1 MSLDTLKSNGQSFRN
16 PVVSGAEGII
26 NRGLELSSS
35 AVTAVRDRLRPS
47 TESNVLSVDQ
57 PSGVVPGWQN
67 RVIRWPEAGLS
78 TLTRAGNVL
87 ERQIPG
93 IGGNKEASMGLLT
106 PEING
111 TSVVESE
118 SPSLLQRGRNTLN
131 RLGTT
136 AAVGLAVAEGIALY
150 TAASATMSKKSREFE
165 RKQNEIMSDISNER
179 AAKKAFEQL
188 VADTVSG
195 SLEEALRRK
204 QMTPKEVKAY
214 IEQKTKE
221 FNRDRPR
228 VWGIPMTGRAQRKKR

>member
-1 MSLDTLKSNGQSFRN
+1 
-16 PVVSGAEGII
+16 
-26 NRGLELSSS
+26 
-35 AVTAVRDRLRPS
+35 
-47 TESNVLSVDQ
+47 
-57 PSGVVPGWQN
+57 
-67 RVIRWPEAGLS
+67 
-78 TLTRAGNVL
+78 
-87 ERQIPG
+87 
-93 IGGNKEASMGLLT
+93 
-106 PEING
+106 
-111 TSVVESE
+111 
-118 SPSLLQRGRNTLN
+118 
-131 RLGTT
+131 
-136 AAVGLAVAEGIALY
+136 
-150 TAASATMSKKSREFE
+150 MSKKSREFE